1 MKKEGASG
9 THRRLLYFL
18 GIWGIML
25 TVGLTDEAEVR
36 YLYRKSRILLPRSP
50 SHLFGR
56 NHGHFHLRR

>member
-1 MKKEGASG
+1 MGEKWS
-9 THRRLLYFL
+9 LYFL
-18 GIWGIML
+18 GIRGMIL

-56 NHGHFHLRR
+56 NHGHFQLRP